1 MNSAG
6 KVVLL
11 TGASKGIGR
20 GLALYLAER
29 GTTLII
35 TARRPEGLAEVSA
48 ELDAIG
54 APYLAEPLNAADRD
68 GTFALIERAVATFG
82 RIDGFL
88 ANAQSFRSVTPLE
101 DLTEKDMDILFDTG
115 PKGTLWGMQA
125 VFPHMKAQGWGRIVT
140 FGSNAA
146 LHGAAGYAPYVSSK
160 EAIRGLTRVAA
171 REWGKHG
178 ILVNC
183 VCPVSAEHRAPPD
196 DDPVRKAMF
205 EATYKDIPLGRDGV
219 VKDDIAPTI
228 AFLLSEECSYM
239 TGQTLMLDG
248 GAIMRV

>member
-1 MNSAG
+1 VNVDG

-29 GTTLII
+29 GARLVI
-35 TARRPEGLAEVSA
+35 TARKPEGLAGVSA

-54 APYLAEPLNAADRD
+54 APYVAEALNAADRD
-68 GTFALIERAVATFG
+68 GTFALVERAVATFG
-82 RIDGFL
+82 RMDGFL

-101 DLTEKDMDILFDTG
+101 DLTAKDMDTLLDTG
-115 PKGTLWGMQA
+115 LKGTLWGMQA
-125 VFPHMKAQGWGRIVT
+125 VFPHMRTQGWGRIVT

-183 VCPVSAEHRAPPD
+183 VCPISAEHRTPGD
-196 DDPVRKAMF
+196 DEPVRKAAF
-205 EATYKDIPLGRDGV
+205 EATFRDIPLGRDGV
-219 VKDDIAPTI
+219 VEADIAPTI
-228 AFLLSEECSYM
+228 AFLLSDECRYM